1 VTSAPFRT
9 VDRLA
14 RLALALLSLVVV
26 ASCGGGVSGP
36 APVDDPTRI
45 TILPAISTVYSGTP
59 TTFVISGGTGSYIVA
74 SSNQTV
80 LPVVGAITGNTLTV
94 MPNLVVAD
102 TIVTL
107 TVRDTGTTPV
117 ATATV
122 TVKPGTVNNDIT
134 ITPTASQGGSCA
146 PAICSGGDA
155 EVVATLSQGGSPLPA
170 RGTRFEVVSGNFFF
184 ITTPPGSSVETLATS
199 VVVITDETG
208 KARAR
213 IRVPADAPNQT
224 ALLQVTDLGT
234 QAFRRA
240 SFVIVQATGSS
251 PGFFVSPTSVTFQ
264 GTRTDQCAGSGISAS
279 FFIFG
284 GNAPYTISN
293 TAPTA
298 FFVSPTTVSSSGGS
312 FTVTPTGQCFDNA
325 AIIVRDSSGRTV
337 TVTASNT
344 HGTAAVPPLT
354 VSPDTVT
361 LSSCT
366 GTASVTASGGNG
378 PPYFVSSGS
387 DSVVA
392 SISGNTV
399 TLSRRAGSAA
409 PTGSV
414 SVGVSDGT
422 TGASI
427 TVNLSGTCPLVATP
441 TSVTLTSC
449 SAQTVAISGGS
460 GSYSVA
466 SSSANVTA
474 SITGSTLTIRRT
486 SPSLSF
492 APPATVTV
500 TDINAPNATVD
511 VTVGASGTGPG
522 SGTGS
527 CP

>member
-1 VTSAPFRT
+1 M

-14 RLALALLSLVVV
+14 RLVLALLTFAVV

-80 LPVVGAITGNTLTV
+80 LPVAGAITGNTITV
-94 MPNLVVAD
+94 IPNLVVAD
-102 TIVTL
+102 TLVTL
-107 TVRDTGTTPV
+107 TVRDTGTTPL

-134 ITPTASQGGSCA
+134 ITPTSTQGCA
-146 PAICSGGDA
+146 PAVCSGGDA

-184 ITTPPGSSVETLATS
+184 ITTTPGSTVETLATS
-199 VVVITDETG
+199 VILVTDETG

-234 QAFRRA
+234 LAFQRA
-240 SFVIVQATGSS
+240 SFVIVQSTGSS
-251 PGFFVSPTSVTFQ
+251 VGFFVSPTSVTFQ

-284 GNAPYTISN
+284 GNAPYTVSN

-325 AIIVRDSSGRTV
+325 AVIVRDSSGRTV
-337 TVTASNT
+337 TVTVSNKL
-344 HGTAAVPPLT
+344 GTETVPALS
-354 VSPDTVT
+354 VSPTNVT

-366 GTASVTASGGNG
+366 GAASVSVAGGRG
-378 PPYFVSSGS
+378 PSFYFVNSGS
-387 DSVVA
+387 DSIVA

-399 TLSRRAGSAA
+399 TISRRNPSPATPG
-409 PTGSV
+409 PV
-414 SVGVSDGT
+414 NVGVSDGT
-422 TGASI
+422 STANV
-427 TVNLSGTCPLVATP
+427 TVNLVGSGAGVCPALTASP
-441 TSVTLTSC
+441 PSVTLTDC
-449 SAQTVAISGGS
+449 TTPVTVTISGGS
-460 GSYSVA
+460 GTYNAASNNASVSATPGAGATVIIKRTGPA
-466 SSSANVTA
+466 SGA
-474 SITGSTLTIRRT
+474 
-486 SPSLSF
+486 F

-500 TDINAPNATVD
+500 SDAADPARTVSITVNAT
-511 VTVGASGTGPG
+511 GAG
-522 SGTGS
+522 SGA